1 MGHHTG
7 FPALASCQRGWQPGW
22 GEGASGDL
30 RLGAWGWD
38 WFTGRD
44 ESEVTES
51 CLELI
56 FVCHAVQDGPWSRVD
71 IYFKSNELTEYS
83 VEDRDGK
90 YSILLEEGIA
100 TFSYRKVFL
109 GV

>member
-7 FPALASCQRGWQPGW
+7 FPALASCQRGWQPGG

-56 FVCHAVQDGPWSRVD
+56 FVCHAAQDGPWSLVD
-71 IYFKSNELTEYS
+71 IYFKSNELTEYR
-83 VEDRDGK
+83 VEDREGK